1 MISREI
7 SRQLIELFR
16 QYPIVT
22 VTGPRQSGKTV
33 LCRSTFPGLGYAD
46 LGMPHERDFAA
57 ADPRG
62 FLARLGEGAIIDEVQ
77 RVPDLLSHL
86 QVTADERGRN
96 GLFVLTGSEDFR
108 FSQAISQSLAGRTA
122 QLHLL
127 PFSLTERRQAGG
139 SGAVD
144 DILYSGFYPR
154 IIDQGLAQTQAL
166 ADYFE
171 TYVERDVR
179 RIGEIRQLS
188 NFRRFMR
195 LCAGR
200 VGQPV
205 NSSSLGSDAG
215 VSHTTAREWLTIL
228 ETSYIIFQLS
238 PYHAQIRRR
247 LVKSPRLYFCD
258 VGLAAYLIGIEN
270 AGQLATH
277 PLRGALFE
285 NAVVAEALKHGLNR
299 GRQPDLRFF
308 QDAKGLSCAL
318 LYPTDHGI
326 AAIDV
331 TAGATI
337 ATDSFRSVHRVAG
350 LVPGVSQEI
359 VVYGGTVR
367 QTRSDSEAIP
377 LGELGGALEKLEV
390 DREIAGFVD
399 ENRVQVPDPD
409 DDHPADENR
418 VQVPDPDDDHPADEH
433 RAHASGQDDDHP
445 ADEQWVQASGQD
457 DVEALMIVHE
467 RHIHPTL
474 GRLDSELRGLRTGR
488 FSSFRQSVN
497 VMHGG
502 VISSDNSLLTARRWK
517 TLMERHFAPGGSA
530 LSSTPLQVQHWCI
543 LSDPTAGRGW
553 DQFGVT
559 LSVLWRL
566 DGEQLSRTV
575 EVDGS
580 RIQALEASIGH
591 ADLSSTDP
599 GVDQL
604 VAEVRGRIIRRIG
617 ELSVDA

>member
-1 MISREI
+1 MISRDI

-86 QVTADERGRN
+86 RVTADERGRN

-154 IIDQGLAQTQAL
+154 IIDQGLAQTQTQAL

-188 NFRRFMR
+188 HFRRFMR

-205 NSSSLGSDAG
+205 NLSSLGSDAG

-285 NAVVAEALKHGLNR
+285 NAVVAEALKHRLNR

-409 DDHPADENR
+409 DDHPADE
-418 VQVPDPDDDHPADEH
+418 H

-488 FSSFRQSVN
+488 FSGFRQSVN

-502 VISSDNSLLTARRWK
+502 VISSDNGLTARRWK

-530 LSSTPLQVQHWCI
+530 LSSTPLQVQHWFI

-591 ADLSSTDP
+591 ADLASTDP

>member
-285 NAVVAEALKHGLNR
+285 NAVVAEALKHRLNR

-409 DDHPADENR
+409 DDHPADE
-418 VQVPDPDDDHPADEH
+418 H

-502 VISSDNSLLTARRWK
+502 VISSDNSLTARRWK